1 MILKHLIGIFR
12 ETDMMLIGFGVKIL
26 FLIHKRKCYVNFM
39 YKELGDFLEDQEMGS
54 CSYKVSDP
62 CDPLV
67 ILSFT
72 DPY

>member
-1 MILKHLIGIFR
+1 
-12 ETDMMLIGFGVKIL
+12 MMLIEFGVKIL

-39 YKELGDFLEDQEMGS
+39 YKELGDFLRRYKKKVRVRM
-54 CSYKVSDP
+54 KVSDP

>member
-1 MILKHLIGIFR
+1 
-12 ETDMMLIGFGVKIL
+12 MMLIGFGVKIL
-26 FLIHKRKCYVNFM
+26 FLIHNRSYVNVM
-39 YKELGDFLEDQEMGS
+39 YKELGDFFKTIQEKGS

-67 ILSFT
+67 LLSFT

>member
-1 MILKHLIGIFR
+1 
-12 ETDMMLIGFGVKIL
+12 MLCIRSVK
-26 FLIHKRKCYVNFM
+26 
-39 YKELGDFLEDQEMGS
+39 DFLDDQEKGS

>member
-1 MILKHLIGIFR
+1 
-12 ETDMMLIGFGVKIL
+12 MMLIGFGVKIL
-26 FLIHKRKCYVNFM
+26 FLIHNRSYVNVM
-39 YKELGDFLEDQEMGS
+39 YKELGDFFRKIKKKVRVRM
-54 CSYKVSDP
+54 KVSDP